1 MKMRDLITML
11 QSGKEVDVEFVKGVE
26 DLECYPE
33 TGMRATI
40 TGVIPKHDDV
50 LELRVSYLKY
60 DDFNIKFESS
70 NYYDSN
76 QQPVL
81 TAREAGYYSLKE
93 SIFVMADD
101 DVEKYMTLLTPN
113 EMFDTWNASL
123 KEVSYVAWL
132 ENRVR
137 QLEEHIN
144 SVDHLTQTYD
154 NGHIN

>member
-11 QSGKEVDVEFVKGVE
+11 QAGKEVDVEFVKGVE

-40 TGVIPKHDDV
+40 TGVIPKHDDM

-70 NYYDSN
+70 NYYDSF

-101 DVEKYMTLLTPN
+101 DVSRVMTIINRN
-113 EMFDTWNASL
+113 ELYESWRLNNRGM
-123 KEVSYVAWL
+123 SYVEWL
-132 ENRVR
+132 EQEVTTLQR
-137 QLEEHIN
+137 Q
-144 SVDHLTQTYD
+144 VAAFVQDKLTS
-154 NGHIN
+154 

>member
-1 MKMRDLITML
+1 MKMCDLITLL
-11 QSGKEVDVEFVKGVE
+11 QAGKEVDVEFVKGVE

-33 TGMRATI
+33 PGMRATI

-60 DDFNIKFESS
+60 DDFNIRFESS
-70 NYYDSN
+70 NYYDGDH
-76 QQPVL
+76 QPVL

-93 SIFVMADD
+93 SLYVMADD
-101 DVEKYMTLLTPN
+101 DVSKFMTFLNHN
-113 EMFDTWNASL
+113 ELFETWNASL

-144 SVDHLTQTYD
+144 SVDLLTQSHD